1 MKKHLFLILTMLV
14 IASFVLVAC
23 GGESPVTE
31 EQAEAVKE
39 AVEEAAP
46 AIEEAAEEVAEAVE
60 EAVEEKK
67 EEAAGT
73 EGMKIA
79 FFVSDLS
86 NVFHQAQIAEATK
99 YAMEEYGAE
108 VFALASPTGRL

>member
-1 MKKHLFLILTMLV
+1 MKKQLFLVLTMLV

-46 AIEEAAEEVAEAVE
+46 AVKEAVEEAAPAIKEAVE
-60 EAVEEKK
+60 EAV
-67 EEAAGT
+67 GDTTT
-73 EGMKIA
+73 EGLKIA

-99 YAMEEYGAE
+99 
-108 VFALASPTGRL
+108 PTLCRKVWRRGIRL